1 MSDDEDP
8 AHRGRAKTNKRKTES
23 EAERK
28 RLKQKQRRERM
39 ARGREQAWRADIAA
53 MALCRPIAR
62 RMFSLMLE
70 ASRMCTSLPSTRF
83 TALNRVSRLFV
94 LSKLGRLDSLCVIAM
109 ELEAMTFLRHQ
120 APMICP
126 TGMK

>member
-39 ARGREQAWRADIAA
+39 ARGREQAWRAVVKRGPYNQSLRKVKRHATKEDIQKRISNVKDKEGDDKSDKLADEGVENIKGRGLVKLA
-53 MALCRPIAR
+53 SWIAGR
-62 RMFSLMLE
+62 HDKYGTFYQKSNR
-70 ASRMCTSLPSTRF
+70 ST
-83 TALNRVSRLFV
+83 
-94 LSKLGRLDSLCVIAM
+94 
-109 ELEAMTFLRHQ
+109 
-120 APMICP
+120 
-126 TGMK
+126 